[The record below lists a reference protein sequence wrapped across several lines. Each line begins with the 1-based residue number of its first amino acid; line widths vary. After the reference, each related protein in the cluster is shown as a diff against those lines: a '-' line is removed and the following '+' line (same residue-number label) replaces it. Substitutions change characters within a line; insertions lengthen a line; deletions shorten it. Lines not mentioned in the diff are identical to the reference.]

1 MEFKKNL
8 VNDTNKDSIRVN
20 NNASEIIKEMLIN
33 IPGGVIKYE
42 NNYDKKITFITDNML
57 EILECNRDEFHEKYE
72 NSISNIFA
80 NEDME
85 KIDIFSF
92 GKQEHDKFE
101 AHVVTYNGL
110 KKWVS
115 INLNKTINENGIVEI
130 YAIFTD
136 IDEYKKNQESIKIEN
151 EMFKKILNKNADIMF
166 EYDVKKDTITFNN
179 IRSFD
184 AIKENKV
191 KDFIE
196 HILNGNSIHPED
208 KAKLIGLVS
217 MDKTAELEFRF
228 VSLDGSVIW
237 CSIRAMSIKSKKLK
251 NKKIIGWINN
261 IDERK
266 KHEEYI
272 NEMKLKDSLTKLYN
286 KKAIKREIA
295 KYLDNEGKNF
305 NNAFI
310 ILDIDNFTSIN
321 KKIGEVFGDAILINI
336 ASSIRN
342 ELRADDL
349 VARIGGDKYLVFL
362 KNVECKDQVINC
374 VKRIQEIIQ
383 ETSIGDIKE
392 LHITCSIGVTVY
404 PEDGNSYEEL
414 FTNTD
419 KALYYAKVYGKNRYE
434 IYQPDVMEPNNNN
447 ELYNTYDEA
456 DNNSEYESFEQEVTA
471 KFLDIMSKAR
481 DLKEGIEESLAMIGN
496 KFKASN
502 VNIIQ
507 IKNKRL
513 HITYNWS
520 KNGIKHNDDTMAIKA
535 DEIFIDRYCRNLDEN
550 NIIAVNNVAQ
560 LDKNFPSKWLIE
572 KFNIESFLQ
581 SIMRNGD
588 EFHAVLSIC
597 DTRHSHTWNDSEYR
611 VLKTLSLLLSSY
623 LLKIRDN
630 EIMEDKI
637 NEVRNN
643 DVLTGLPTLAN
654 FKMEAKRIFKKDTT
668 RKYAISNIDF
678 KKFKYVNDNFGYER
692 GDQILKEFADL
703 INKND
708 FGIVLCCRNFSD
720 NFILLQEYESRDR
733 IELYLNK
740 LSEIFIEKIKKEESG
755 IRLTLSIGVC
765 VIENNY
771 GDIMGPIDNS
781 NIARRYAKENNT
793 IIHFFDDEMK
803 EKLKLEFEITNSME
817 MALAHN
823 EFKVYYQPKVNIAD
837 GTIAGAEA
845 LVRWVKPDK
854 TIMAPDSFIPLFEKN
869 GFVVNLDFFVYEDV
883 CRTMREWI
891 DSGKKV
897 IPISVNVSRVHLYEE
912 DKFIRDVIELVD
924 KYRIPHELIELEL
937 TENIF
942 IDSAETAL
950 STMKRLKEEGFKVS
964 IDDFG
969 SGYSSLNLLKD
980 MNSDV
985 LKLDRAFFGKDK
997 LRKEEQIIVSS
1008 IVDMAK
1014 KLDIKVLSEGV
1025 ETQEQSD
1032 FLKEIECDLAQGYLF
1047 SKPVP
1052 REELEKMFN
1061 TTNVL

>member
-8 VNDTNKDSIRVN
+8 DNDTNKDSIN
-20 NNASEIIKEMLIN
+20 NNASDLIKEMMMN
-33 IPGGVIKYE
+33 IPGGVIRYE
-42 NNYDKKITFITDNML
+42 NNYDKKVTLVSDNML
-57 EILECNRDEFHEKYE
+57 EILGCSKDEFHKKY
-72 NSISNIFA
+72 NDCINNIFLSEDENKIVLFGFS
-80 NEDME
+80 NE
-85 KIDIFSF
+85 K
-92 GKQEHDKFE
+92 HDKFE
-101 AHVVTYNGL
+101 SQIITYNNR

-115 INLNKTINENGIVEI
+115 VNLNKLVNENGVEEI

-136 IDEYKKNQESIKIEN
+136 IDEYKVNQESIKIEN
-151 EMFKKILNKNADIMF
+151 EMFKRILNKNADIMF

-179 IRSFD
+179 IRNFD
-184 AIKENKV
+184 ELKENKV

-196 HILNGNSIHPED
+196 HILNGNSIHPDD
-208 KAKLIGLVS
+208 KAKLIGMVS
-217 MDKTAELEFRF
+217 MDKTADLEFRF
-228 VSLDGSVIW
+228 MSLDGSVIW
-237 CSIRAMSIKSKKLK
+237 CSIRAMSIKNKKGK

-286 KKAIKREIA
+286 KKAAKQEIA
-295 KYLDNEGKNF
+295 SYLNNAGKNLK
-305 NNAFI
+305 NAFI
-310 ILDIDNFTSIN
+310 ILDIDNFEAIN

-336 ASSIRN
+336 ASNIRN

-362 KNVECKDQVINC
+362 KNVESKEQVINC

-383 ETSIGDIKE
+383 DTSIGDIKE
-392 LHITCSIGVTVY
+392 LHISCSIGITMY
-404 PEDGNSYEEL
+404 PENGNSYDEL
-414 FTNTD
+414 FKNTD

-434 IYQPDVMEPNNNN
+434 VYQPDEMESNSNN
-447 ELYNTYDEA
+447 ELYNTYDET
-456 DNNSEYESFEQEVTA
+456 DNGSEYEGFEQDVTA

-481 DLKEGIEESLAMIGN
+481 DLKKGIEESLAMIGS

-507 IKNKRL
+507 VKNKRL

-520 KNGIKHNDDTMAIKA
+520 KNGIKHNDDIIAIKA
-535 DEIFIDRYCRNLDEN
+535 DEIFIDKYCKNLDEN
-550 NIIAVNNVAQ
+550 NILAVNNVEKIN
-560 LDKNFPSKWLIE
+560 KNFPIKWLLE
-572 KFNIESFLQ
+572 KFNISSFIQ
-581 SIMRNGD
+581 SVMKNDD
-588 EFHAVLSIC
+588 EFHAVLGIY
-597 DTRHSHTWNDSEYR
+597 DTRHTHNWSDSECR
-611 VLKTLSLLLSSY
+611 ALKTLSLLLSSY

-643 DVLTGLPTLAN
+643 DILTGLPTLVN
-654 FKMEAKRIFKKDTT
+654 FKKEAKRIVKIDNTK
-668 RKYAISNIDF
+668 KYAISNIDF
-678 KKFKYVNDNFGYER
+678 KKFKFVNDNFGYER
-692 GDQILKEFADL
+692 GDQILQEFAKI

-708 FGIVLCCRNFSD
+708 FGIVACCRNFSD
-720 NFILLQEYESRDR
+720 NFILLQEYDSRER

-740 LSEIFIEKIKKEESG
+740 LSEVFIDKIKKMDPG
-755 IRLTLSIGVC
+755 IRLNLSIGVC

-793 IIHFFDDEMK
+793 VIHFFDDDMK
-803 EKLKLEFEITNSME
+803 QKLKLEFEITNSME

-837 GTIAGAEA
+837 GSIAGAEA

-854 TIMAPDSFIPLFEKN
+854 TMMAPDSFIPLFEKN

-891 DSGKKV
+891 DEGMKV

-912 DKFIRDVIELVD
+912 NKFIEDLIELVD

-937 TENIF
+937 TENVF

-950 STMKRLKEEGFKVS
+950 STMTQLREKGFKVS

-1032 FLKEIECDLAQGYLF
+1032 FLKEIECDMAQGFLF

-1052 REELEKMFN
+1052 REELEKMLN
-1061 TTNVL
+1061 SSTVL

>member
-8 VNDTNKDSIRVN
+8 DSDTNKDSINV
-20 NNASEIIKEMLIN
+20 NNASDLIKEMMMN
-33 IPGGVIKYE
+33 IPGGVIRYE
-42 NNYDKKITFITDNML
+42 NNYDEKVTFVSDNML
-57 EILECNRDEFHEKYE
+57 EILGCSRNEFYKKY
-72 NSISNIFA
+72 NDCIKNIFLS
-80 NEDME
+80 EDE
-85 KIDIFSF
+85 NKIVLFGFSN
-92 GKQEHDKFE
+92 KKHDKFE
-101 AHVVTYNGL
+101 SQIITYKDT

-115 INLNKTINENGIVEI
+115 VNLNKLVNENGLEEV

-136 IDEYKKNQESIKIEN
+136 VDEYKMNQESIKIEN
-151 EMFKKILNKNADIMF
+151 EMFKRILNKNADIMF

-179 IRSFD
+179 IRNFD
-184 AIKENKV
+184 EIKENKA

-196 HILNGNSIHPED
+196 YILNGNSVHPDD
-208 KAKLIGLVS
+208 KAKIVGMVS

-228 VSLDGSVIW
+228 MSLEGSEIW
-237 CSIRAMSIKSKKLK
+237 CSIRAMSIKNKKGK
-251 NKKIIGWINN
+251 NKKIIGWIYN

-272 NEMKLKDSLTKLYN
+272 NQIKLKDSLTKLYN
-286 KKAIKREIA
+286 KKAARKEIVN
-295 KYLDNEGKNF
+295 YLDNEGKNLK
-305 NNAFI
+305 NAFV
-310 ILDIDNFTSIN
+310 ILDIDNFATIN
-321 KKIGEVFGDAILINI
+321 KNIGEVFGDAILINI
-336 ASSIRN
+336 ASNIRN

-349 VARIGGDKYLVFL
+349 VARVGGDKYLLFL
-362 KNVECKDQVINC
+362 KNVESKEQVINC

-383 ETSIGDIKE
+383 DTSIGDIKS
-392 LHITCSIGVTVY
+392 LHISCSIGITLY
-404 PEDGNSYEEL
+404 PENGNSYDEL
-414 FTNTD
+414 FKNTD

-434 IYQPDVMEPNNNN
+434 IYQADVMESNSNN
-447 ELYNTYDEA
+447 ELYNTYDET
-456 DNNSEYESFEQEVTA
+456 DNSSEYEGFEQDVTA
-471 KFLDIMSKAR
+471 RFLNIMSKAN
-481 DLKEGIEESLAMIGN
+481 DLKKGIEESLAMIGN

-513 HITYNWS
+513 YITYNWS
-520 KNGIKHNDDTMAIKA
+520 KNGIKHNEDTIAIKA
-535 DEIFIDRYCRNLDEN
+535 DEIFLDKYCKNLDEN
-550 NIIAVNNVAQ
+550 NILAVNNVEQ
-560 LDKNFPSKWLIE
+560 LDKNFPIKWLLE
-572 KFNIESFLQ
+572 KFKISSFIQ
-581 SIMRNGD
+581 SVMKDDD
-588 EFHAVLSIC
+588 EFHAALGIY
-597 DTRHSHTWNDSEYR
+597 DTRHTHNWSDSECR

-623 LLKIRDN
+623 LLKIKDN
-630 EIMEDKI
+630 EIMEDRI
-637 NEVRNN
+637 NKVRNN
-643 DVLTGLPTLAN
+643 DILTGLPTLTN
-654 FKMEAKRIFKKDTT
+654 FKMEAKKIVKADNTK
-668 RKYAISNIDF
+668 KYAISNIDF
-678 KKFKYVNDNFGYER
+678 KKFKFVNDNFGYDK
-692 GDQILKEFADL
+692 GDQILQEFAKI

-708 FGIVLCCRNFSD
+708 FGIVACCRNFSD
-720 NFILLQEYESRDR
+720 NFILLQEYESRER

-740 LSEIFIEKIKKEESG
+740 LSEVFIDKVKKMDSG
-755 IRLTLSIGVC
+755 IRLSLSIGVC
-765 VIENNY
+765 AIENNY

-781 NIARRYAKENNT
+781 NIARRCAKENNSV
-793 IIHFFDDEMK
+793 IHFFDDEMK
-803 EKLKLEFEITNSME
+803 QKLKLEFEITNSME

-837 GTIAGAEA
+837 GSIAGAEA

-891 DSGKKV
+891 DERKKV

-912 DKFIRDVIELVD
+912 NRFIENLIEIVD
-924 KYRIPHELIELEL
+924 KYNIPHTLIELEL

-950 STMKRLKEEGFKVS
+950 STMNKLRKVGFKVS

-997 LRKEEQIIVSS
+997 LSKEEQIIVSS

-1032 FLKEIECDLAQGYLF
+1032 FLKKIKCDMAQGFLF

-1052 REELEKMFN
+1052 REELEKMLN
-1061 TTNVL
+1061 SSAVL